1 MTTTPDVVQVV
12 DADKLDEQR
21 HALAAFAQ
29 IQPVKVG
36 VEPYDSRPHE
46 DQARRNIAYLLISLL
61 IAICIASFVLVIGW
75 PETLDKVM
83 QLIQIVLSPI
93 VALVSAATGFY
104 YGTKSKS

>member
-1 MTTTPDVVQVV
+1 MTTTPDVVQEV
-12 DADKLDEQR
+12 DADKLDEERQTVA
-21 HALAAFAQ
+21 HAQFE
-29 IQPVKVG
+29 PVKVG
-36 VEPYDSRPHE
+36 VEPYDSRRHE

-75 PETLDKVM
+75 PQTLDKVV

-104 YGTKSKS
+104 YGTKSKG